1 MAERRRSRDPLG
13 LRRALSGKLLPGLV
27 AAMALL
33 AALALAGA
41 HGAAA
46 LAERWQYG
54 AAAAVTAQVP
64 DPTPERMAAALSVLR
79 ASPEVASAETVD
91 PERMAALLRPWLG
104 QSSAASFPLAL
115 PGVIEVHLRDPWGDG
130 DGDPEALAGLLAQKV
145 PRAEL
150 ESHGIW
156 VARLAAL
163 ARSVE
168 GMAFAVLALVAG
180 VSAAV
185 VAVATRAGLAARREA
200 IGILHDLGAT
210 HGAIAGR
217 FAARVAGLA
226 ASGALLGTVL
236 AAPALMALARLAAP
250 FMSGG
255 GVGGPRGA
263 VPGAAA
269 PMTGLPWGGLPWGG
283 LPWGSLPWTGL
294 LILPFAAALIGWL
307 TAQATVRR
315 WLRRLP

>member
-13 LRRALSGKLLPGLV
+13 LRRALSSKLLPGLV

-54 AAAAVTAQVP
+54 AAAVTAQVP
-64 DPTPERMAAALSVLR
+64 DPTPERMATALSVLR

-145 PRAEL
+145 PRAEM

-255 GVGGPRGA
+255 GVGGARGA
-263 VPGAAA
+263 IPGAAA
-269 PMTGLPWGGLPWGG
+269 PATGLSWSGLSWGG